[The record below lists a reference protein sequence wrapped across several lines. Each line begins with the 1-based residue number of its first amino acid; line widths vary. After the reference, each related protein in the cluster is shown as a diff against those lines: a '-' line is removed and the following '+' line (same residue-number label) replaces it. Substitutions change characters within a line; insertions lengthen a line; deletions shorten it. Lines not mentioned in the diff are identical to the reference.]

1 MLGSITRLI
10 FTAVALA
17 LLAMLPAVAQITDV
31 SPENKAV
38 NAAIEK
44 AKATLPVF
52 FERLAN
58 RQPGEENFL
67 IKIRYET
74 TKEDGGGEHIWAKD
88 VTKDGDSVSATID
101 NVPRNI
107 PNLSKGQRV
116 TVPISR
122 VTDWLYEQNG
132 KYRGAYTVRALVPF
146 MTKQQAADMRK
157 RLGPE

>member
-1 MLGSITRLI
+1 MSGSIRHLATG
-10 FTAVALA
+10 ALA
-17 LLAMLPAVAQITDV
+17 LNMLAALPVSAQITSV

-38 NAAIEK
+38 NAAIVK
-44 AKATLPVF
+44 AQATLPVF
-52 FERLAN
+52 FERLASPK
-58 RQPGEENFL
+58 PGDDNFL
-67 IKIRYET
+67 VKIRYET
-74 TKEDGGGEHIWAKD
+74 LKDDGGGEHIWAKD
-88 VTKDGDSVSATID
+88 VVKVGDSVLATID
-101 NVPRNI
+101 NVPKDI

-122 VTDWLYEQNG
+122 VTDWLYERDG